1 MKLGNM
7 AGDQGVKCVSE
18 ALTSSAQSVML
29 MVQAAM
35 PSPAGTWTSD
45 VESFLST
52 PESGELRPS
61 SGRQPQAR
69 SRLAPDYPATEE
81 AKQAAGKDIFG
92 QWDDDDEVVI

>member
-1 MKLGNM
+1 
-7 AGDQGVKCVSE
+7 
-18 ALTSSAQSVML
+18 
-29 MVQAAM
+29 M